1 MIVQIEITQDLI
13 KQESPT
19 NALNLLG
26 SHSHKH
32 RNNPGKMDE
41 GSAPTSSG
49 TYSKQC

>member
-19 NALNLLG
+19 NALTLLG
-26 SHSHKH
+26 KHS
-32 RNNPGKMDE
+32 RDNVGKMDE
-41 GSAPTSSG
+41 GSGSKYSG